1 MLRVALRDSQFKIML
16 VYVFLG
22 LNAGRPVQNKLY
34 RSFHCMAE
42 IIIFGISLSVISS
55 QTKNRKTAWK
65 SISSM
70 FDSQGLL
77 LHIYLIF
84 LFETL
89 AMFDLSIHNCS
100 SLYMTEHKDKHYN
113 RHKSLA
119 VSLRK
124 GKSVKICQI
133 KRATTS
139 CGDTLWQVEHLK
151 VFFLQ
156 QVTFK
161 YMKKDIWISYSCI
174 LCASCFSQ
182 ILMTLLAP
190 ESGQW

>member
-113 RHKSLA
+113 R
-119 VSLRK
+119 
-124 GKSVKICQI
+124 QI
-133 KRATTS
+133 PCS
-139 CGDTLWQVEHLK
+139 
-151 VFFLQ
+151 
-156 QVTFK
+156 
-161 YMKKDIWISYSCI
+161 
-174 LCASCFSQ
+174 FSQ
-182 ILMTLLAP
+182 EGQKCKDLPNQTCNHLLWWHFVTSGAP
-190 ESGQW
+190 ESIFFITGYL